1 LRFYTQSF
9 GYLRNMKEGAE
20 RLNLAGEPVG
30 FVTADEAKDAADG
43 AKACQMRIERR
54 RTKREAAQP
63 ITQPIT
69 QPAQPITQPI
79 TETAQPK
86 RLGLADLRAAALAR
100 RHNLENANA

>member
-1 LRFYTQSF
+1 
-9 GYLRNMKEGAE
+9 MKEGAE

-63 ITQPIT
+63 ITQP
-69 QPAQPITQPI
+69 AQPIKQPI